1 MRVWIDLKY
10 VTRRA
15 SGLYYYRRRI
25 PDDLRIHYENK
36 EFYVQ
41 SLKTK
46 VLSKAESAS
55 LKKTQQLDI
64 LWSYF
69 RNPHDKSIPRT
80 LRDRAT
86 ALLSEFGLKPGE
98 GGKVLDKIDEG
109 HYFTAIDLL
118 DEVLSSKLDGV
129 RHEGKLETE
138 ETALISEAFTQLNS
152 GKEWYW
158 EDAITLHHRMNG
170 EGKSKSDTNHIERP
184 IRRLLAVIGDKPLSE
199 YTRED
204 ANQFRDWLYDDEDE
218 VLKKSPLSTS
228 SVKRSMDSVNS
239 VFNLA
244 NQEEMLG
251 LSNPFSNLRYRKQ
264 EPLTRPSI
272 TPEYIKTIQKL
283 CVQYDDDI
291 RWLIALISDTGLRL
305 GEAAGLER
313 KHVELYAYI
322 PHLIIEETDSR
333 RLKTKTSKR
342 RVPLVGMAL
351 WAAERALKSSMNSNS
366 SFLFP
371 RYNKQASTN
380 SNSASNG
387 LNKWM
392 KEHIP
397 PQYVLHSFRHAMRD
411 RLREVECPSDVM
423 DEIGGWSKSNVGQTY
438 GKGSS
443 LERLHR
449 FMQLVVIN

>member
-10 VTRRA
+10 VTKRA

-25 PDDLRIHYENK
+25 PDDLRIHYDNK

-46 VLSKAESAS
+46 VLSKAEGAS

-170 EGKSKSDTNHIERP
+170 
-184 IRRLLAVIGDKPLSE
+184 
-199 YTRED
+199 
-204 ANQFRDWLYDDEDE
+204 
-218 VLKKSPLSTS
+218 
-228 SVKRSMDSVNS
+228 
-239 VFNLA
+239 
-244 NQEEMLG
+244 
-251 LSNPFSNLRYRKQ
+251 
-264 EPLTRPSI
+264 
-272 TPEYIKTIQKL
+272 
-283 CVQYDDDI
+283 
-291 RWLIALISDTGLRL
+291 
-305 GEAAGLER
+305 
-313 KHVELYAYI
+313 
-322 PHLIIEETDSR
+322 
-333 RLKTKTSKR
+333 
-342 RVPLVGMAL
+342 
-351 WAAERALKSSMNSNS
+351 
-366 SFLFP
+366 
-371 RYNKQASTN
+371 
-380 SNSASNG
+380 
-387 LNKWM
+387 
-392 KEHIP
+392 
-397 PQYVLHSFRHAMRD
+397 
-411 RLREVECPSDVM
+411 
-423 DEIGGWSKSNVGQTY
+423 
-438 GKGSS
+438 
-443 LERLHR
+443 
-449 FMQLVVIN
+449 